1 MSEVHRP
8 NRFRWQGAYE
18 TQKLA
23 LAETWRCELFH
34 VKRIRVRTPVT
45 VLHRTLAPAIRLQ
58 HVLGIQHKYA
68 QKIAA
73 RNGADKDIAGQQQ

>member
-18 TQKLA
+18 TQKFA

-34 VKRIRVRTPVT
+34 VTRIRFRTPVT
-45 VLHRTLAPAIRLQ
+45 VLHRILALVIRLQ
-58 HVLGIQHKYA
+58 HVLVIQHKYT

-73 RNGADKDIAGQQQ
+73 RNGADKDIAGQKQ